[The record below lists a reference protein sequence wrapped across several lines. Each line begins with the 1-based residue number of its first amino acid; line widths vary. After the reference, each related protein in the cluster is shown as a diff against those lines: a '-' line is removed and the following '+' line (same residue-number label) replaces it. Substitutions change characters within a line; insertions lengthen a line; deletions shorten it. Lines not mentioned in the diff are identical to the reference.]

1 MMLSTRIAVME
12 AGRLRQVDTPKRMY
26 EYPQSRFV
34 AEFIG
39 NINIFEGRVT
49 RAGQGRV
56 AVECPDAGTVLH
68 ADTSQS
74 VAPGRKASI
83 AIRPEKIFIDK
94 EPPGGRDQTSL
105 RGVVWDFG
113 YFGNLSLYQV
123 KLASGKVVLVSAQ
136 NRRRSADRPIDW
148 DDEVYLS
155 WDGTSTLLLED

>member
-26 EYPQSRFV
+26 EYPGSRFV

-39 NINIFEGRVT
+39 NINVFEGRVT
-49 RAGQGRV
+49 ASEPDRV
-56 AVECPDAGTVLH
+56 AVECADAGTVLH
-68 ADTSQS
+68 AQTSQDL
-74 VAPGRKASI
+74 AAGRRASI

-94 EPPGGRDQTSL
+94 EPPAGSGQTTL

-123 KLASGKVVLVSAQ
+123 RLASGKVVLVSAQ

-148 DDEVYLS
+148 EDEVYLS
-155 WDGTSTLLLED
+155 WDAASTILLED

>member
-26 EYPQSRFV
+26 EYPGSRFV

-39 NINIFEGRVT
+39 NINVFEGRVT
-49 RAGQGRV
+49 EWERGRV
-56 AVECPDAGTVLH
+56 AVECADAGTVLH
-68 ADTSQS
+68 AETSQDL
-74 VAPGRKASI
+74 ATGRPASI

-94 EPPGGRDQTSL
+94 APPSGNEQTTL

-123 KLASGKVVLVSAQ
+123 RLASGKVVLVSAQ

-148 DDEVYLS
+148 EDEVYLS
-155 WDGTSTLLLED
+155 WDTASTILLED